1 MQVGGVA
8 WAQQTG
14 ISAVEVSIDGGEW
27 QGTAVSSPPTV
38 DTWVQWAVTVE
49 VAPGDHVVRVRA
61 TDRLGNVQTGVD
73 RDVLPDGATGWHTI
87 DFTAQESA

>member
-8 WAQQTG
+8 WAQHTG
-14 ISAVEVSIDGGEW
+14 ISAVEVSVDGADW
-27 QGTAVSSPPTV
+27 QEAVVASPRTD

-49 VAPGDHVVRVRA
+49 VGPGDHLVRVRA
-61 TDRLGNVQTGVD
+61 IGHDGETQTGVE

-87 DFTAQESA
+87 DFTAQES